1 MKRSDLTYWDYIRV
15 NDLLALQGGRDPGAG
30 APGNETPGSDE
41 LHFIVVHQVFELW
54 FRVILEELVGIR
66 DRLGAERVSEVD
78 VPLVVAGLK
87 RIIEVWRSAVAHWS
101 LVETLSPQGFLE
113 FRDRLRPA
121 SGFQS
126 DQLRA
131 IEVLMGL
138 DGDLRARVFG
148 EFDPVTRLL
157 ESARGEGDASGRAVA
172 ARLGRV
178 LDDVEQKGSVRQALY
193 AWLARTPIQGE
204 RHDAAGDRGRVAG
217 FVDGYL
223 ASIRAQGEAAAARLA
238 GSHRETAERLLER
251 EVEEARRFLDAA
263 DVPAGAAEGAERD
276 RARRVRAGILFI
288 ETYRELPLLAWPR
301 TVIDSI
307 VEMEERFLMWRYGH
321 ARMVE
326 RMIGRRFGTGGS
338 EGVGYLDQTAE
349 LRIFYDLWMARRILV
364 AAAFRPALENRAFY
378 DYAATDRLAEVMT

>member
-1 MKRSDLTYWDYIRV
+1 MNRRELTYWDYIRV
-15 NDLLALQGGRDPGAG
+15 NELLELQGGADTAG
-30 APGNETPGSDE
+30 GEAPPSDDE
-41 LHFIVVHQVFELW
+41 IHFIVVHQVFELW
-54 FRVILEELVGIR
+54 FKVVLRELAGVR
-66 DRLGAERVSEVD
+66 DRLGAERVSELD

-87 RIIEVWRSAVAHWS
+87 RIIEVWRSAVGHWS

-138 DGDLRARVFG
+138 DGELRARVFG
-148 EFDPVTRLL
+148 DFDPVARLL
-157 ESARGEGDASGRAVA
+157 RSAGDGGGSGRATA
-172 ARLGRV
+172 ARLQAV
-178 LDDVEQKGSVRQALY
+178 LDDVESRGSVRRALY
-193 AWLARTPIQGE
+193 AWLGRTPIQGE
-204 RHDAAGDRGRVAG
+204 RYDAPGDSERVQG
-217 FVDGYL
+217 FVEGYL
-223 ASIRAQGEAAAARLA
+223 EAIRAQGEAAAGGLGGEHRA
-238 GSHRETAERLLER
+238 GAERGLER

-263 DVPAGAAEGAERD
+263 DVAEPERA
-276 RARRVRAGILFI
+276 RVRRVRAGILFI

-338 EGVGYLDQTAE
+338 EGVGYLDKTAE

-364 AAAFRPALENRAFY
+364 AASFRPPLGRPSFY

>member
-1 MKRSDLTYWDYIRV
+1 MNSKELTYWDYIRV
-15 NDLLALQGGRDPGAG
+15 NELLELQRGHDPEAG
-30 APGNETPGSDE
+30 APANDET
-41 LHFIVVHQVFELW
+41 HFIVVHQVFELW
-54 FRVILEELVGIR
+54 FTVILRELAGIR

-87 RIIEVWRSAVAHWS
+87 RIIEVWRSAVDHWS

-126 DQLRA
+126 DQLRE

-138 DGDLRARVFG
+138 NGELRARVFG
-148 EFDPVTRLL
+148 EFDPVARLI
-157 ESARGEGDASGRAVA
+157 ETARSGAGGEGGGAVA
-172 ARLGRV
+172 ARLERV
-178 LDDVEQKGSVRQALY
+178 LDDVGRRGSVREALY
-193 AWLARTPIQGE
+193 AWLSRTPIQGA
-204 RHDAAGDRGRVAG
+204 RHDAPGAGERVDG
-217 FVDGYL
+217 FVRDHL
-223 ASIRAQGEAAAARLA
+223 ASIRAQGEAAARALE
-238 GSHRETAERLLER
+238 GEHREAAEAGLER
-251 EVEEARRFLDAA
+251 EVEEARRFLDAEDA
-263 DVPAGAAEGAERD
+263 AGAGTAADRD
-276 RARRVRAGILFI
+276 RVRRIRAGILFI

-338 EGVGYLDQTAE
+338 EGVGYLDKTAE

-364 AAAFRPALENRAFY
+364 AEAFRPALQNRAFY

>member
-1 MKRSDLTYWDYIRV
+1 MTRADLTYWDYIRV
-15 NDLLALQGGRDPGAG
+15 NELLALQGGRDPGAG
-30 APGNETPGSDE
+30 APGNETPGNDE

-54 FRVILEELVGIR
+54 FTVILKELAGIR

-126 DQLRA
+126 DQLRS

-138 DGDLRARVFG
+138 DGDLRARVFA
-148 EFDPVTRLL
+148 EFDPVARLL
-157 ESARGEGDASGRAVA
+157 ESARGEGESGRAVA

-178 LDDVEQKGSVRQALY
+178 VEDVARKGSVRQALY

-204 RHDAAGDRGRVAG
+204 RHDAPGDRERVAG

-223 ASIRAQGEAAAARLA
+223 AAIRAQGEAAARTLE
-238 GSHRETAERLLER
+238 GSHREIALRGLER
-251 EVEEARRFLDAA
+251 EVGEARRFLDAA
-263 DVPAGAAEGAERD
+263 DLAAGDAAAGAERD

-338 EGVGYLDQTAE
+338 EGVGYLDKTAE
-349 LRIFYDLWMARRILV
+349 LRIFYDLWMVRRILV
-364 AAAFRPALENRAFY
+364 AEAFRPALHNRAFY

>member
-1 MKRSDLTYWDYIRV
+1 MTRTDLTYWDYIRV
-15 NDLLALQGGRDPGAG
+15 NELLALQGGRDPDAG
-30 APGNETPGSDE
+30 ASGNETPGNDE

-54 FRVILEELVGIR
+54 FTVILRELAAIR

-78 VPLVVAGLK
+78 VPCVVAGLT
-87 RIIEVWRSAVAHWS
+87 RIIEVWRSAVNHWS

-138 DGDLRARVFG
+138 DDDLRARVFA
-148 EFDPVTRLL
+148 EFDPVARLL
-157 ESARGEGDASGRAVA
+157 ESARGEGESGRAVA

-178 LDDVEQKGSVRQALY
+178 VEDVARKGSVRQALY

-204 RHDAAGDRGRVAG
+204 RHDAPGGRERVAG
-217 FVDGYL
+217 FIDAYL
-223 ASIRAQGEAAAARLA
+223 AAIRAQGEAAASALK
-238 GSHRETAERLLER
+238 GSHRKTAERGLER
-251 EVEEARRFLDAA
+251 EVEEARRFLAAGDAA
-263 DVPAGAAEGAERD
+263 AGAERD

-338 EGVGYLDQTAE
+338 EGVGYLDKTAE
-349 LRIFYDLWMARRILV
+349 LRIVYDLWMARRILV
-364 AAAFRPALENRAFY
+364 AAAFRPALANRAFY